1 VIHRVGELDTS
12 ENPEHE
18 RREQAVQRAGWG
30 AMALFVAAAV
40 AGLFGSG
47 PLARTTARVGGLEV
61 EYPRFMRREAPAEV
75 RVHVAPGVPAQ
86 LWLGREVLDEFDVE
100 AVTPEPDS
108 VIAEAD
114 RLVYRYAS
122 VGPPEVVLRLRP
134 THSGR
139 ASLRLGVVGR
149 EEAELSPLV
158 YP

>member
-86 LWLGREVLDEFDVE
+86 LWLGREVLDELDIE
-100 AVTPEPDS
+100 AVTPEPAR
-108 VIAEAD
+108 VTAEAD
-114 RLVYRYAS
+114 RLLYRYDAAPS
-122 VGPPEVVLRLRP
+122 EVVLKLRP

-139 ASLRLGVVGR
+139 ASLRLGVVGG